1 MKDEGGRKTDEDYF
15 IAAALLPF
23 NMHLRL
29 IWVGKTKNE
38 HLRALIDDYLGRLKR
53 FVRSEVTELRESA
66 SRTEREGI
74 EEEGRRIIGALHR
87 DALLVLLDV
96 EGREWSSAELASEI
110 EKWQIA
116 GRKEVAFVI
125 GGHNGVSQEVVSHA
139 HLRWSLS
146 RLTFT
151 HEMARVVL
159 AEQLYR
165 AYTIIHG
172 LPYQK

>member
-1 MKDEGGRKTDEDYF
+1 
-15 IAAALLPF
+15 
-23 NMHLRL
+23 MHLRL

-38 HLRALIDDYLGRLKR
+38 HLRALLEDYLGRLRR
-53 FVRSEVTELRESA
+53 FVRSEVAELRESSA
-66 SRTEREGI
+66 RTEREGI

-87 DALLVLLDV
+87 DAFVVLLDV
-96 EGREWSSAELASEI
+96 EGREWSSTELAGEI
-110 EKWQIA
+110 EKWQTN
-116 GRKEVAFVI
+116 GRREVAFVI
-125 GGHNGVSQEVVSHA
+125 GGHNGVSKEVIERA
-139 HLRWSLS
+139 NFRWSLS
-146 RLTFT
+146 RLTLT